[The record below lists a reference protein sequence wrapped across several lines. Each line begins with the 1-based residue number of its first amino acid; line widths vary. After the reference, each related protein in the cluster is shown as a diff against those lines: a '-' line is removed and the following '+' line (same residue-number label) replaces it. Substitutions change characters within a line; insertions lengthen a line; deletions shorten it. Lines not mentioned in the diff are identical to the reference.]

1 MNLTLNKKQFNDYF
15 LSPVNK
21 LTNSGTLILDEK
33 SITTLTHNSEGGDT
47 IVLYGYMKA
56 DTGLKEPYKLN
67 LPDIKRLTQ
76 MLDCIDEDELKL
88 TIASNSISYK
98 SPNLKFTYHLWEDSL
113 AQVSILNPNKIN
125 KLTFDCEF
133 DLTPKKISDILKA
146 SMVVPWPSDA
156 NKIYFYT
163 KDNLVYGELTDKT
176 IANLDSISF
185 TISDEYDGKDIK
197 DVLPISLEVFRL
209 FSGLKIDNIRVKIN
223 TTLKTLLFEIK
234 EENLVLKYI
243 ISSLVK

>member
-15 LSPVNK
+15 LSPINK
-21 LTNSGTLILDEK
+21 LTNTSTLILDDK
-33 SITTLTHNSEGGDT
+33 SITTLTHNAEGGDT
-47 IVLYGYMKA
+47 IVLYGYLKTT
-56 DTGLKEPYKLN
+56 TGLKEQQKLN
-67 LPDIKRLTQ
+67 IPDIKRLTQ
-76 MLDCIDEDELKL
+76 MIDCIDEEELKL
-88 TIASNSISYK
+88 AIQTNCIEYK
-98 SPNLKFTYHLWEDSL
+98 SPELNFKYHLWEDGL
-113 AQVSILNPNKIN
+113 TQTSILNPNKIN

-133 DLTPKKISDILKA
+133 DLTPKKISEILKA

-156 NKIYFYT
+156 NKIYFYA
-163 KDNLVYGELTDKT
+163 KDSAIYGELTDKT

-185 TISDEYDGKDIK
+185 VVSNEYDGKDIK